1 MEKFK
6 SFITEQKSEKYRI
19 LVISAEGAFSK
30 KDKLYHTAQ
39 RVIDEAKKLGHEV
52 YVIKV
57 EGAYIQYDNGYK
69 IYNSDDDKGFEI
81 NDENTVAI
89 VRGSVRLKQSW
100 LDLLTQLE
108 KIGVCMVNSRQTVSI
123 SSDKY
128 RTYLKLQDF
137 GLTQPKTV
145 LIPDVDG
152 IEKALDSLDKKF
164 PLILKTLEGSKG
176 IGVLFI
182 ESERALKS
190 IVQLLFSQNKEVDLL
205 IQEYIKTDGDI
216 RVIVLGGKVIASM
229 KRDVIEG
236 DFRSNVSQGAKVSEY
251 PLSDLEIEQCLLS
264 AKAIDGSWTAVDF
277 IPSSDKEKKPP
288 YILEVNHSPGTQGI
302 EEATNKNIVKM
313 VLEYFANPDNRYP
326 VPNVCGYIED
336 VEIEPFGHLVAK
348 FDTGNGATAPT
359 IHADKIKVSGNS
371 ITWTHG
377 NKTSTNRI
385 IRKAKVDVGGL
396 NDYSETRY
404 AILLNL
410 TFAGTL
416 YKDVEFLVDDR
427 EDRTPVLL
435 NRNIMRK
442 MNVMVNPKRKYVVT
456 TKFEVEKGEA

>member
-6 SFITEQKSEKYRI
+6 SFITEQKFEKYNI
-19 LVISAEGAFSK
+19 LVISAEGDFSK

-39 RVIDEAKKLGHEV
+39 RVIDEAKKLGHQI

-69 IYNSDDDKGFEI
+69 IYNADDDKGFEVD
-81 NDENTVAI
+81 DEKTIAI

-176 IGVLFI
+176 VGVLFI
-182 ESERALKS
+182 ESERSLKS
-190 IVQLLFSQNKEVDLL
+190 IIQLLFSQNKEVDLL

-251 PLSDLEIEQCLLS
+251 PLSDLEIEQCLLA
-264 AKAIDGSWTAVDF
+264 AKAIDGFWTAVDF

-288 YILEVNHSPGTQGI
+288 YILEVNHSPGTEGI

-313 VLEYFANPDNRYP
+313 VLEHFANPDNRYP

-336 VEIEPFGHLVAK
+336 IEIEPFGHLVAK

-410 TFAGTL
+410 TFTGTL

-442 MNVMVNPKRKYVVT
+442 MNVMVNPKRKYVIT
-456 TKFEVEKGEA
+456 TKFEVKQGE

>member
-6 SFITEQKSEKYRI
+6 SFITEQKFEKYNI
-19 LVISAEGAFSK
+19 LVISAEGNFSK
-30 KDKLYHTAQ
+30 KNKLYHTAQ
-39 RVIDEAKKLGHEV
+39 RVIDEAKKLGHKI

-69 IYNSDDDKGFEI
+69 IYNADDDKGFELD
-81 NDENTVAI
+81 DEKTIAI

-152 IEKALDSLDKKF
+152 IEKALESLDKKF
-164 PLILKTLEGSKG
+164 PLIMKTLEGSKG
-176 IGVLFI
+176 VGVLFI
-182 ESERALKS
+182 ESERSLKS
-190 IVQLLFSQNKEVDLL
+190 LIQLLYSQNEDSDLL

-229 KRDVIEG
+229 KRGVIEG
-236 DFRSNVSQGAKVSEY
+236 DFRSNVSQGAEVSEY
-251 PLSDLEIEQCLLS
+251 PLSDLEIEQCLLA
-264 AKAIDGSWTAVDF
+264 AKAVDGSWIAVDF

-288 YILEVNHSPGTQGI
+288 YILEVNHSPGTEGI

-313 VLEYFANPDNRYP
+313 VLEHFSNPDNRYP

-336 VEIEPFGHLVAK
+336 IEIEPFGHLVAK

-359 IHADKIKVSGNS
+359 IHADKIKVSGNN

-404 AILLNL
+404 AILLDL
-410 TFAGTL
+410 TFTGTL
-416 YKDVEFLVDDR
+416 YKDVEFLIDDR

-442 MNVMVNPKRKYVVT
+442 MNVMVNPKRKYIIT
-456 TKFEVEKGEA
+456 TKFEVKQGE

>member
-1 MEKFK
+1 MEQFK
-6 SFITEQKSEKYRI
+6 SFIAEQKSEKYRV
-19 LVISAEGAFSK
+19 LVISAEPTNN
-30 KDKLYHTAQ
+30 KLYHTAQ
-39 RVIDEAKKLGHEV
+39 RVTDEAKKLGHEV
-52 YVIKV
+52 YVVKV
-57 EGAYIQYDNGYK
+57 EGAFIQYDNGYR
-69 IYNSDDDKGFEI
+69 IYNADDKKGFEI

-123 SSDKY
+123 SADKY

-152 IEKALDSLDKKF
+152 IEKTLDSLDKKF

-176 IGVLFI
+176 VGVLFI
-182 ESERALKS
+182 ESERSLKS
-190 IVQLLFSQNKEVDLL
+190 IVQLLFSQNKDVDLL
-205 IQEYIKTDGDI
+205 MQEYIKTDGDI

-229 KRDVIEG
+229 KRDVVEG

-251 PLSDLEIEQCLLS
+251 PLSDLEIEQCLLA

-277 IPSSDKEKKPP
+277 IPSSDKENKPP
-288 YILEVNHSPGTQGI
+288 YILEVNHSPGTEGI

-313 VLEYFANPDNRYP
+313 VLEHFANPNNRYP
-326 VPNVCGYIED
+326 VPNICGYIED
-336 VEIEPFGHLVAK
+336 IEIEPFGHLVAK

-377 NKTSTNRI
+377 NKTSTNKI

-396 NDYSETRY
+396 NNYSETRY
-404 AILLNL
+404 AILLDL

-442 MNVMVNPKRKYVVT
+442 MNVMVNPQRKYVIT
-456 TKFEVEKGEA
+456 TKFEIEKGESE